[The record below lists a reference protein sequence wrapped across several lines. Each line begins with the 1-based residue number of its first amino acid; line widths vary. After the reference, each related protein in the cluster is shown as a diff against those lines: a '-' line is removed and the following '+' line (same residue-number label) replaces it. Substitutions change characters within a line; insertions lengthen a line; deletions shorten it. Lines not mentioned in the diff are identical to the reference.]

1 MSFYL
6 AFKELWRNRGRFFLV
21 SLVIALITVLVLFV
35 SALAEGL
42 ATANKEYIEKL
53 DADLIV
59 FQKSAEL
66 STIASRIGR
75 STLND
80 IRRVDGVVAA
90 GPIGFSSAAIVLGG
104 GNEVD
109 IALIGVEPGQP
120 GEIPALN
127 GRGLRSRRASEAV
140 IDSRVALRAN
150 LNVGD
155 EFVVRSVQG
164 TEDKF
169 YTLRVVGISD
179 GRQYFFQPSVVV
191 PYLTWNKI
199 KPQAVVTSDA
209 TQPELVSN
217 VVGVRV
223 ADPAQLTEVAQR
235 IEATVRDTQAVDRKT
250 AYEASPGYSAQQSTL
265 MTQRAFAMLIG
276 TLVIGGF
283 FQIQILQKVAQIG
296 VLKAIGASNHTIAVA
311 SVAQITAVTA
321 IGVAIGTAG
330 TLGLSLSFPPT
341 IPILFTRDALIMAVA
356 SLMLIGPIGGMVSV
370 LYSLRIEPLTA
381 LGLSS

>member
-6 AFKELWRNRGRFFLV
+6 AFKELWRNRGRFLLI

-35 SALAEGL
+35 AALAEGL
-42 ATANKEYIEKL
+42 AIANKEYIEKL

-66 STIASRIGR
+66 STLSSRIGR

-90 GPIGFSSAAIVLGG
+90 GPIGFSSAAIALGG
-104 GNEVD
+104 GNELD

-120 GEIPALN
+120 GEIPALR

-199 KPQAVVTSDA
+199 KPQAVITSDNA
-209 TQPELVSN
+209 QSELVSN
-217 VVGVRV
+217 VVGVRI
-223 ADPAQLTEVAQR
+223 ADPTRLTEMAQR
-235 IEATVRDTQAVDRKT
+235 IEASVRDTQAVDRKT
-250 AYEASPGYSAQQSTL
+250 AYEAAPGYSAQQSTL
-265 MTQRAFAMLIG
+265 VTQRAFAMLIG

-296 VLKAIGASNHTIAVA
+296 VLKAIGASNPTIALA
-311 SVAQITAVTA
+311 SVVQITAVTA

-341 IPILFTRDALIMAVA
+341 IPILFTQDALILAIA

>member
-1 MSFYL
+1 MSVYL

-66 STIASRIGR
+66 STIASRVGR

-90 GPIGFSSAAIVLGG
+90 APIGFSSAAIALGG
-104 GNEVD
+104 GNELD

-120 GEIPALN
+120 GEIPALS
-127 GRGLRSRRASEAV
+127 GRGLRSRRAQEAV
-140 IDSRVALRAN
+140 IDSRVAQRAN

-155 EFVVRSVQG
+155 EFVIRSVQG

-191 PYLTWNKI
+191 PFLTWNKI
-199 KPQAVVTSDA
+199 KPQPVITSDA
-209 TQPELVSN
+209 TQSELVSN

-223 ADPAQLTEVAQR
+223 ADPARLTEVAQR

-265 MTQRAFAMLIG
+265 MTQRAFALLIG

-321 IGVAIGTAG
+321 IGVAIGAAA

-341 IPILFTRDALIMAVA
+341 IPILFTQDALIMAIA

>member
-59 FQKSAEL
+59 FQESAEL
-66 STIASRIGR
+66 STTASRIGR

-90 GPIGFSSAAIVLGG
+90 GPIGFSSAAIVLGDG
-104 GNEVD
+104 DELD
-109 IALIGVEPGQP
+109 IALVGVEPGQP
-120 GEIPALN
+120 GEIPALR
-127 GRGLRSRRASEAV
+127 GRGLRSRRAQEAV

-155 EFVVRSVQG
+155 EFVIRSVQG

-169 YTLRVVGISD
+169 YTLRVVGVSD

-199 KPQAVVTSDA
+199 KPQTVITSNA
-209 TQPELVSN
+209 AQPELVSN
-217 VVGVRV
+217 VVGVRI
-223 ADPAQLTEVAQR
+223 ADPARLAEMAQR
-235 IEATVRDTQAVDRKT
+235 IEAAVRDTQAVDRKT

-296 VLKAIGASNHTIAVA
+296 VLKAIGASNRTIALA

-321 IGVAIGTAG
+321 IGVAIGAAG

-341 IPILFTRDALIMAVA
+341 IPILFTQSSLIMAIA
-356 SLMLIGPIGGMVSV
+356 SLMLIGPLGGMVSV
-370 LYSLRIEPLTA
+370 LYSLRVEPLTA

>member
-42 ATANKEYIEKL
+42 AIANKEYIEKL

-66 STIASRIGR
+66 STLSSRIGR

-80 IRRVDGVVAA
+80 IRRVEGVVAA
-90 GPIGFSSAAIVLGG
+90 GPIGFSSAAIALGG
-104 GNEVD
+104 GNELD

-120 GEIPALN
+120 GEIPALR

-199 KPQAVVTSDA
+199 KPQAVITSDA
-209 TQPELVSN
+209 AQSELVSN
-217 VVGVRV
+217 VVGVRI
-223 ADPAQLTEVAQR
+223 ADPSQLTEMAQR
-235 IEATVRDTQAVDRKT
+235 IEASVRDTQAVDRKT
-250 AYEASPGYSAQQSTL
+250 AYEAAPGYSAQQSTL
-265 MTQRAFAMLIG
+265 VTQRAFAMLIG

-311 SVAQITAVTA
+311 SVVQITAVTA

-341 IPILFTRDALIMAVA
+341 IPILFTQDALILAIA

>member
-1 MSFYL
+1 MSVYL

-66 STIASRIGR
+66 STIASRVGR
-75 STLND
+75 STFND

-90 GPIGFSSAAIVLGG
+90 GPIGFSSAAIALGG
-104 GNEVD
+104 GNELD

-120 GEIPALN
+120 GEIPALS
-127 GRGLRSRRASEAV
+127 GRGLRSRRAQEAV
-140 IDSRVALRAN
+140 IDGRVAQRAN

-155 EFVVRSVQG
+155 EFVIRSVQG

-191 PYLTWNKI
+191 PFLTWNKI
-199 KPQAVVTSDA
+199 KPQPVITSDA
-209 TQPELVSN
+209 TQSELVSN

-223 ADPAQLTEVAQR
+223 ADPARLTEVAQR

-265 MTQRAFAMLIG
+265 MTQRAFALLIG

-321 IGVAIGTAG
+321 IGVAIGAAA

-341 IPILFTRDALIMAVA
+341 IPILFTQDALIMAIA

>member
-66 STIASRIGR
+66 STLASRIGR

-90 GPIGFSSAAIVLGG
+90 GPIGFSSAAIALGG

-120 GEIPALN
+120 GEIPALS

-179 GRQYFFQPSVVV
+179 GRQYFFQPSVVI

-199 KPQAVVTSDA
+199 KPQAVITNDA
-209 TQPELVSN
+209 AQSELVSN

-223 ADPAQLTEVAQR
+223 ADPARLTEVAQR

>member
-6 AFKELWRNRGRFFLV
+6 AFKELWRNRGRFLLI

-35 SALAEGL
+35 AALAEGL
-42 ATANKEYIEKL
+42 AVANKEYIENL
-53 DADLIV
+53 DVDLIV

-66 STIASRIGR
+66 STLSSRIGR

-80 IRRVDGVVAA
+80 IRRVEGVVVA
-90 GPIGFSSAAIVLGG
+90 GPIGFSSAAIALGG
-104 GNEVD
+104 GNELD

-120 GEIPALN
+120 GEIPALR

-199 KPQAVVTSDA
+199 KPQAVITSDNA
-209 TQPELVSN
+209 QSELVSN
-217 VVGVRV
+217 VVGVRI
-223 ADPAQLTEVAQR
+223 ADPTRLTEMAQR
-235 IEATVRDTQAVDRKT
+235 IEASVRDTQAVDRKT
-250 AYEASPGYSAQQSTL
+250 AYEAAPGYSAQQSTL
-265 MTQRAFAMLIG
+265 VTQRAFAMLIG

-296 VLKAIGASNHTIAVA
+296 VLKAIGASNPTIALA
-311 SVAQITAVTA
+311 SVVQITAVTA

-341 IPILFTRDALIMAVA
+341 IPILFTQDALILAIA

>member
-59 FQKSAEL
+59 FQESAEL
-66 STIASRIGR
+66 STTASRIGR

-80 IRRVDGVVAA
+80 IRRVEGVVAA
-90 GPIGFSSAAIVLGG
+90 GPIGFSSAAIVLGDG
-104 GNEVD
+104 DELD
-109 IALIGVEPGQP
+109 IALVGVEPGQP
-120 GEIPALN
+120 GEIPALK
-127 GRGLRSRRASEAV
+127 GRSLRSRRAQEAV

-150 LNVGD
+150 LDVGD
-155 EFVVRSVQG
+155 EFVIRSVQG

-169 YTLRVVGISD
+169 YTLRVVGVSD

-199 KPQAVVTSDA
+199 KPQTVIAGGA
-209 TQPELVSN
+209 AQPELVSN
-217 VVGVRV
+217 VVGVRI
-223 ADPAQLTEVAQR
+223 ADPARLAEMAQR
-235 IEATVRDTQAVDRKT
+235 IEAAVRDTQAVDRKT

-321 IGVAIGTAG
+321 VGVAIGAAG

-341 IPILFTRDALIMAVA
+341 IPILFTQSSLIMAIA

-370 LYSLRIEPLTA
+370 LYSLRVEPLTA